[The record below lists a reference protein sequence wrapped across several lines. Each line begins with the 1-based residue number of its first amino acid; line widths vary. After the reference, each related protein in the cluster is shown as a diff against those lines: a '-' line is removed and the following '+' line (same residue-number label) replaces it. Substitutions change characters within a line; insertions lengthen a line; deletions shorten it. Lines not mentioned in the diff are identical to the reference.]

1 MQCKRELR
9 STHCQVEQLAGLSV
23 LPGIM
28 EIGDPMDKTIRK
40 VTDLAEQQA
49 ETYRYWQ
56 SRTSSERMNATWEF
70 TLEMYRMK
78 GLAQDAQGLQR
89 SVVRI
94 QRA

>member
-1 MQCKRELR
+1 
-9 STHCQVEQLAGLSV
+9 
-23 LPGIM
+23 
-28 EIGDPMDKTIRK
+28 MDKTVRK
-40 VTDLAEQQA
+40 VTDLAEQQG

-56 SRTSSERMNATWEF
+56 SVSDSDRMNATWEF

-78 GLAQDAQGLQR
+78 SLVQDAQGLQR

>member
-1 MQCKRELR
+1 
-9 STHCQVEQLAGLSV
+9 
-23 LPGIM
+23 
-28 EIGDPMDKTIRK
+28 MDKTVRK
-40 VTDLAEQQA
+40 VTDPVEQQA

-56 SRTSSERMNATWEF
+56 NRTSSERMNATWEF

>member
-1 MQCKRELR
+1 MD
-9 STHCQVEQLAGLSV
+9 T
-23 LPGIM
+23 GI
-28 EIGDPMDKTIRK
+28 PMDKTVRK

-78 GLAQDAQGLQR
+78 GLVQDVQGLQR
-89 SVVRI
+89 SVVRV

>member
-1 MQCKRELR
+1 
-9 STHCQVEQLAGLSV
+9 
-23 LPGIM
+23 
-28 EIGDPMDKTIRK
+28 MDKTVRI
-40 VTDLAEQQA
+40 VTDLEEQQA

-56 SRTSSERMNATWEF
+56 SVSSSERMNATWEF

-78 GLAQDAQGLQR
+78 GLVQDGQGLQR

>member
-1 MQCKRELR
+1 MD
-9 STHCQVEQLAGLSV
+9 A
-23 LPGIM
+23 
-28 EIGDPMDKTIRK
+28 GDPMDKTVRK

-70 TLEMYRMK
+70 TLEIYRMK
-78 GLAQDAQGLQR
+78 GLVKDAQGLQR

>member
-1 MQCKRELR
+1 
-9 STHCQVEQLAGLSV
+9 
-23 LPGIM
+23 
-28 EIGDPMDKTIRK
+28 MDKSVRK

-56 SRTSSERMNATWEF
+56 SRSDSERMNATWEF

-78 GLAQDAQGLQR
+78 GLVQDAQGLQR
-89 SVVRI
+89 TLVRI